1 MTRTEGEGE
10 VTGGNAG
17 PPDDSPIDQIQL
29 PKRLRN
35 ALKVA
40 GFRTVGEL
48 RETTDQTLF
57 SLPGV
62 GRISLS
68 YLRKTLGRAPAR

>member
-1 MTRTEGEGE
+1 M
-10 VTGGNAG
+10 TGGYADL
-17 PPDDSPIDQIQL
+17 PDDSPVDQVQL

-62 GRISLS
+62 GRTSLS
-68 YLRKTLGRAPAR
+68 YLRKILGPTPAR